1 MELAVKSLA
10 LGRLRPK
17 PMSFRLH
24 CSKVAANP
32 GVLPLLPSRN
42 VSSMLVKLIKGRPN
56 AERPSFEAELEFA
69 SN

>member
-1 MELAVKSLA
+1 MKSLA
-10 LGRLRPK
+10 LERLQPK
-17 PMSFRLH
+17 SMSFRLP

-69 SN
+69 SI